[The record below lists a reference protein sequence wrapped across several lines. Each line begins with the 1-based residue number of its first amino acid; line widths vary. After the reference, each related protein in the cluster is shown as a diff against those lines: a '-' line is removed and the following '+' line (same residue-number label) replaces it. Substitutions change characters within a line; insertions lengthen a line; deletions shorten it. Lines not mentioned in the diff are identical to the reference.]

1 MFLPRK
7 FHRERSLVGYSPWGR
22 EESDTTEQLSLHTCV
37 CTHTH
42 THTHTHLAMP
52 GSMQALSSL
61 IGVKPLPVVLGVR
74 TLNHWTARKAPWVCL
89 CASVFTSLSV
99 RSHMVQ
105 VTSISQLGDWSTSLV
120 MSLVFLLLPP
130 IQTFHH
136 RQLDLL
142 QHQWRHVTLLLK
154 IF

>member
-37 CTHTH
+37 CVHTH

-99 RSHMVQ
+99 RSH
-105 VTSISQLGDWSTSLV
+105 LGPGHQHLSAG
-120 MSLVFLLLPP
+120 
-130 IQTFHH
+130 
-136 RQLDLL
+136 RL
-142 QHQWRHVTLLLK
+142 QHLLSDVSGFPFASSYPDFPSQTTWSVTTSMK
-154 IF
+154 ACHSFA